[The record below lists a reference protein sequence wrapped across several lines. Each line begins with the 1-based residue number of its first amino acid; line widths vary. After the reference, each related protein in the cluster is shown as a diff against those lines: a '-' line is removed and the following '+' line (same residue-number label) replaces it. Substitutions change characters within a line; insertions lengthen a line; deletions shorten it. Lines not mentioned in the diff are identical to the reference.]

1 MVPPVWGPD
10 HRATIQYSED
20 EGHMEEMSRDNG
32 TGIVLAAVV
41 GAAVGAGV
49 ALLFAPC
56 SGRELRDWLYRRSRE
71 LKDTASEV
79 IEQGAATIR
88 RTAEDLSR
96 EAGSAADLR
105 GKQPYR

>member
-1 MVPPVWGPD
+1 MD
-10 HRATIQYSED
+10 Q
-20 EGHMEEMSRDNG
+20 MNQDNA

-56 SGRELRDWLYRRSRE
+56 SGRELREWLYTRSRQ
-71 LKDTASEV
+71 LKDTASDM

-96 EAGSAADLR
+96 EVGSTADLR
-105 GKQPYR
+105 GNQPLR